1 MPNFEAQFA
10 TIDEL
15 NNIVKTILSASN
27 LLGVCTLG
35 TLTFPAIWTK
45 QNQDTQPPRG
55 DRTGLEVIL
64 YPPSID
70 SISFIG
76 SYGYEETWRIQ
87 LVQHDRNDSTTP
99 AHKVLLKTFPTI
111 QKKSLLEADTNR
123 AEQLNLTIKIPH
135 HDY

>member
-1 MPNFEAQFA
+1 MPNFEAQFK

-15 NNIVKTILSASN
+15 HTIVANILSASN
-27 LLGVCTLG
+27 LLGFYTLG
-35 TLTFPAIWTK
+35 TLNFPAIWTR

-64 YPPSID
+64 YPPSIE

-76 SYGYEETWRIQ
+76 SYGYEEIWRIQ

-99 AHKVLLKTFPTI
+99 AHKALLKVFPAI
-111 QKKSLLEADTNR
+111 QKKSLLEAETNR
-123 AEQLNLTIKIPH
+123 AEQLNLTIKSPH